1 MNSEAI
7 LNQARALGERC
18 VADRRHLHTN
28 PETGFDLEKT
38 CAYVRQRLESMGLS
52 PQSCGRSGLVCTL
65 GRPGKTI
72 LLRADMDALPVRE
85 ETGLDYA
92 STNGCMHA
100 CGHDMHTAMLL
111 SAAEILKS
119 HESELQGTVK
129 LMFQPAEEPLQGA
142 QDMVDAGV
150 LENPHVDAALMFH
163 VMTGQTIPV
172 GTVIISAPGVSA
184 PAAGMF
190 TIRVQG
196 RGSHGAMP
204 NTGVDPI
211 NVAAHIVLALQE
223 INARE
228 LALSESAALTIGML
242 QAGNTANVIP
252 DVAVLRGNYR
262 TFSDETMDLLR
273 RRIVEISQGVAGV
286 FRASA
291 EVSFDSGCPTLI
303 NDAALSARVEGYLSE
318 LLAPGQVFNAAK
330 IAGSSVSRS
339 SGSEDFANLSHR
351 VPTLMMALAAGHPD
365 QGHAQ
370 PLHNPKATFD
380 ERALVPGSASFAYLA
395 MRYLEDEAKR

>member
-7 LNQARALGERC
+7 LQQARALEAQC

-28 PETGFDLEKT
+28 PEVGFELDGTLR
-38 CAYVRQRLESMGLS
+38 YVRQRLESMGLS
-52 PQSCGRSGLVCTL
+52 PRNCGRCGLVCTL

-72 LLRADMDALPVRE
+72 LLRSDMDALPIRE

-92 STNGCMHA
+92 SDNGCMHA

-111 SAAEILKS
+111 NAAQILKS

-129 LMFQPAEEPLQGA
+129 LMFQSAEEPLQGA

-172 GTVIISAPGVSA
+172 GTVIISAPGISA

-196 RGSHGAMP
+196 KGAHGAMP

-211 NVAAHIVLALQE
+211 SAAAHIVIALQE

-228 LALSESAALTIGML
+228 IALSESAALTIGMF
-242 QAGNTANVIP
+242 QAGSTANVIP

-262 TFSDETMDLLR
+262 TFSDETMELIR
-273 RRIVEISQGVAGV
+273 RRIVEISQGVAKA

-291 EVSFDSGCPTLI
+291 EVSFDSGCPTLL

-330 IAGSSVSRS
+330 IAGSSVARS

-351 VPTLMMALAAGHPD
+351 VPSLMMALAAGHPD
-365 QGHAQ
+365 EGHAL
-370 PLHNPKATFD
+370 PLHNPGTTFD
-380 ERALVPGSASFAYLA
+380 ERALVPGCASFAYLA
-395 MRYLEDEAKR
+395 MRYLEDEAKG

>member
-7 LNQARALGERC
+7 LNQARALEAEC
-18 VADRRHLHTN
+18 VADRRHLHAN

-38 CAYVRQRLESMGLS
+38 CAYVREHLEAMGLS
-52 PQSCGRSGLVCTL
+52 PLNCGRRGLVCTL
-65 GRPGKTI
+65 GKPGRTI
-72 LLRADMDALPVRE
+72 LLRADMDALPIRE

-92 STNGCMHA
+92 SANGCMHA

-111 SAAEILKS
+111 AAAQILKS
-119 HESELQGTVK
+119 HEAELQGTVK
-129 LMFQPAEEPLQGA
+129 LMFQSAEEPLQGA

-163 VMTGQTIPV
+163 VMTGQTIPA
-172 GTVIISAPGVSA
+172 GTVIISAPGISA

-196 RGSHGAMP
+196 KGSHGAMP

-223 INARE
+223 INSRE
-228 LALSESAALTIGML
+228 IALSESAALTIGML
-242 QAGNTANVIP
+242 QAGTTANVIP
-252 DVAVLRGNYR
+252 DTAVLRGNYR
-262 TFSDETMDLLR
+262 TFSDETMELIR

-291 EVSFDSGCPTLI
+291 EVTFDSGCPTLV

-339 SGSEDFANLSHR
+339 SGSEDFANISHR
-351 VPTLMMALAAGHPD
+351 VPSLMMALAAGHPD
-365 QGHAQ
+365 KGHVH
-370 PLHNPKATFD
+370 PLHHPKASFD
-380 ERALVPGSASFAYLA
+380 ESALVPGSAAFAYLA
-395 MRYLEDEAKR
+395 MRYLEDAANP

>member
-1 MNSEAI
+1 MNREAI
-7 LNQARALGERC
+7 LNQARALEAQC
-18 VADRRHLHTN
+18 VADRRHLHAN
-28 PETGFDLEKT
+28 PETGFDLEQT
-38 CAYVRQRLESMGLS
+38 FAYVRKRLEEMGLS
-52 PQSCGRSGLVCTL
+52 PQSCGRCGLVCTL

-72 LLRADMDALPVRE
+72 LLRADMDALPIRE

-92 STNGCMHA
+92 SANGCMHA
-100 CGHDMHTAMLL
+100 CGHDMHNAMLL
-111 SAAEILKS
+111 SAAQILKS
-119 HESELQGTVK
+119 HEAELQGTVK
-129 LMFQPAEEPLQGA
+129 LMFQSAEEPLQGA

-150 LENPHVDAALMFH
+150 LENPPVDAALMFH
-163 VMTGQTIPV
+163 VMTGQSIPA

-196 RGSHGAMP
+196 KGSHGAMP

-211 NVAAHIVLALQE
+211 SAAAHIVIALQE

-228 LALSESAALTIGML
+228 IALSESAALTIGMF
-242 QAGNTANVIP
+242 QAGSTANVIP

-262 TFSDETMDLLR
+262 TFSDETMELIR
-273 RRIVEISQGVAGV
+273 RRIVEISQGVAKA
-286 FRASA
+286 FRASV
-291 EVSFDSGCPTLI
+291 EVSFDSGCPTLL

-351 VPTLMMALAAGHPD
+351 VPSLMMALAAGHPNE
-365 QGHAQ
+365 GHAL
-370 PLHNPKATFD
+370 PLHNPGTTFD
-380 ERALVPGSASFAYLA
+380 ERALVPGCASFAYLA
-395 MRYLEDEAKR
+395 MRYLEDEAKG

>member
-7 LNQARALGERC
+7 LNQARALEAEC
-18 VADRRHLHTN
+18 VADRRHLHAN

-38 CAYVRQRLESMGLS
+38 CAYVREHLESMGLS
-52 PQSCGRSGLVCTL
+52 PLNCGRRGLVCTL
-65 GRPGKTI
+65 GKPGRTI
-72 LLRADMDALPVRE
+72 LLRADMDALPIRE

-92 STNGCMHA
+92 SANGCMHA

-111 SAAEILKS
+111 AAAQILKS
-119 HESELQGTVK
+119 HEAELQGTVK
-129 LMFQPAEEPLQGA
+129 LMFQSAEEPLQGA

-163 VMTGQTIPV
+163 VMTGQTIPA
-172 GTVIISAPGVSA
+172 GTVIISAPGISA

-196 RGSHGAMP
+196 KGSHGAMP

-223 INARE
+223 INSRE
-228 LALSESAALTIGML
+228 IALSESAALTIGML
-242 QAGNTANVIP
+242 QAGTTANVIP
-252 DVAVLRGNYR
+252 DTAVLRGNYR
-262 TFSDETMDLLR
+262 TFSDETMELIR

-291 EVSFDSGCPTLI
+291 EVTFDSGCPTLV

-339 SGSEDFANLSHR
+339 SGSEDFANISHR
-351 VPTLMMALAAGHPD
+351 VPSLMMALAAGHPD
-365 QGHAQ
+365 KGHVH
-370 PLHNPKATFD
+370 PLHHPKASFD
-380 ERALVPGSASFAYLA
+380 ESALVPGSAAFAYLA
-395 MRYLEDEAKR
+395 MRYLEDAANP